1 MRKLFRINLD
11 PGIDNFCINP
21 TLKMLIQTDRLLTEM
36 LTRLQQATSER
47 TQETRNCPTG
57 HLTIKWMD
65 QTQGAILSMTEL
77 T

>member
-1 MRKLFRINLD
+1 
-11 PGIDNFCINP
+11 
-21 TLKMLIQTDRLLTEM
+21 MLIQTDRLLTEM

-47 TQETRNCPTG
+47 TQETRNYPTG